1 MKKAGI
7 VFAAL
12 FFIIC
17 FFNNNT
23 IAESNA
29 DCEKKII
36 HKTIKNIKTGKKKK
50 KKGKKQQF
58 MITDSI
64 EKRLA
69 VLNASFLKAG
79 ITQQDIDNILSDK
92 RIEIYY
98 NIYEQRDG
106 QKKKRLSYFD
116 DEFGLFKPESI
127 ESGKKLIT
135 NNKEIFEKIENLYG
149 VQANYITA
157 IIRIETDF
165 NKHLGKYSVFNSLYT
180 MSMLSGRAKR
190 VAMANK
196 ELVIWVKLCRQ
207 KGIDPL
213 EMKGSWA
220 GAFGIPQFMPSSY
233 TIFAVD
239 YNADGKIDLYDYPDS
254 FSSIA
259 NFLRHMGWET
269 GNEKKMR
276 RAVYRYNHEKAYVD
290 AVFAYAGKI

>member
-1 MKKAGI
+1 T
-7 VFAAL
+7 
-12 FFIIC
+12 
-17 FFNNNT
+17 N
-23 IAESNA
+23 
-29 DCEKKII
+29 CEKEVI
-36 HKTIKNIKTGKKKK
+36 HKKIKKR
-50 KKGKKQQF
+50 KKGKKQQTV
-58 MITDSI
+58 IIDSI
-64 EKRLA
+64 EKRKA

-98 NIYEQRDG
+98 NIYEQKDSQ
-106 QKKKRLSYFD
+106 QKKKRISYFD

-135 NNKEIFEKIENLYG
+135 SNKETFEKIENLYG
-149 VQANYITA
+149 VPANYITA

-165 NKHLGKYSVFNSLYT
+165 NKHLGKYGVFNSLYT
-180 MSMLSGRAKR
+180 MSMLSGRGKR

-196 ELVIWVKLCRQ
+196 ELVIWVKMCRQ

-213 EMKGSWA
+213 DMKGSWA

-239 YNADGKIDLYDYPDS
+239 YNGDGKIDLYDYPDS
-254 FSSIA
+254 LPSIA
-259 NFLRHMGWET
+259 NFLRHMGWQT